1 MIKASKEWQECVCAK
16 SCRFLSSNY
25 SRRKIPLP
33 APYFLRHK
41 QDCFFQTFS
50 LAASSAPERLCD
62 LHYSEVSN
70 PLTTSGNDK
79 TPYHHLEVSKK
90 TKWVASKQPS
100 QLASCLMNMDE
111 RMNITDKKN
120 KTNKTTEVWN
130 VYTKC
135 SSLNL
140 LRSVLWMEMPH
151 PLVTCFPCNSKGT
164 WNGTFTAVSRSGRG
178 ANRLSNLCG
187 HSLKSW
193 YGQHKCSSAIP

>member
-1 MIKASKEWQECVCAK
+1 MRLCKKLQIFV
-16 SCRFLSSNY
+16 LY

-120 KTNKTTEVWN
+120 KQTKQLKYEMCTRN
-130 VYTKC
+130 VHRLICCALFCGWKC
-135 SSLNL
+135 
-140 LRSVLWMEMPH
+140 H
-151 PLVTCFPCNSKGT
+151 
-164 WNGTFTAVSRSGRG
+164 
-178 ANRLSNLCG
+178 
-187 HSLKSW
+187 
-193 YGQHKCSSAIP
+193 IP